1 VNGAYPYLVFGPMVF
16 GPVHTDLLG
25 AMADEGSIAIYYY
38 GNSPV
43 LPAMSD
49 DSPAQ
54 GKEFVAVLCPLLS
67 HPIARGYDGVP
78 GQTVKSVNGKTFANF
93 AEFVAILRALDEE
106 WVVFEFNER
115 GIERIVFRASEIE
128 AATERVMDANGIRQQ
143 ASKDVRAIWAGSVK
157 SDSTAHDA
165 DNSANTATKPAN

>member
-1 VNGAYPYLVFGPMVF
+1 M
-16 GPVHTDLLG
+16 
-25 AMADEGSIAIYYY
+25 
-38 GNSPV
+38 
-43 LPAMSD
+43 
-49 DSPAQ
+49 
-54 GKEFVAVLCPLLS
+54 
-67 HPIARGYDGVP
+67 
-78 GQTVKSVNGKTFANF
+78 KSVNGKTFANF
-93 AEFVAILRALDEE
+93 AEFVAILRGLDEE

-165 DNSANTATKPAN
+165 DNSANTATKPAK